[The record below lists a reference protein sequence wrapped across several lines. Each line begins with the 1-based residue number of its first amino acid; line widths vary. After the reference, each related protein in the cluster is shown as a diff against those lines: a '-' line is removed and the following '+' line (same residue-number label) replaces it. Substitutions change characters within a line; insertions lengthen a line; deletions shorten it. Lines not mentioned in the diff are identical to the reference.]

1 MQLARLTIKN
11 FRNLDGVDIRLVG
24 SPVVVGENRSGKSN
38 LVYAIRL
45 ALDPSLSNA
54 ARWLRSEDFSDH
66 LGSDAMKDGVEI
78 VISVELTDFGDD
90 PGLMATLRH
99 AVISGDPLR
108 ARVSYRFGPRELEE
122 GEEELSADAYGWS
135 IYGGHDDEPRRIPAE
150 LRSYLHHEY
159 LGALRDVEGD
169 LASWRRSPLRLLLE
183 QAAREADPEELSAVL
198 KALEEANAAVGE
210 LQTVQ
215 DLSQR
220 IGDETGRL
228 VGELHA
234 LDPSLQLA
242 PADPDRAVRDLPL
255 LLDGDAQRALRMASL
270 GSLNVLYLAL
280 LELELARRTSGREI
294 EHALISIEEPE
305 AHLHPH
311 LQRRVFGQLQESD
324 GPKRST
330 LVTTH
335 SAHIVSVTDPRR
347 LIVLRGG
354 VERSEAFAAGDAQ
367 LDARAW
373 EDISRYLDATRS
385 EMVFARKVLLVEG
398 LAEQLLLV
406 PMARHN
412 RTDLDA
418 LGITLCAIGGVHFEP
433 YVRFLAALGTPHA
446 VITDGDPRGPLE
458 RTGERRMKRLAEK
471 LAGVGA
477 DPSESGFFSGEHTL
491 ERDLFGAAGSN
502 AEAVLDALAHYKW
515 GEQRNAELETAKA
528 DSQLDGD
535 RLMTFVE
542 AVGKGRFAQRL
553 AGDVTELT
561 PPRYVSDALKYL
573 SEQ

>member
-11 FRNLDGVDIRLVG
+11 FRNLDGVDIRLAG

-45 ALDPSLSNA
+45 VLDPSLSNT

-66 LGSDAMKDGVEI
+66 LGKDALKDGAEI
-78 VISVELTDFGDD
+78 LISVELTNFGDD

-99 AVISGDPLR
+99 AVVSGDPLR

-122 GEEELSADAYGWS
+122 GEGELSADAYGWS
-135 IYGGHDDEPRRIPAE
+135 IYGGEESETRRIPAE

-169 LASWRRSPLRLLLE
+169 LASWRRSPLRRLLE
-183 QAAREADPEELSAVL
+183 QAATEAAPEELAAVRE
-198 KALEEANAAVGE
+198 ALAEANTAVAD
-210 LQTVQ
+210 LLTVK
-215 DLSQR
+215 DLSRR
-220 IGDETGRL
+220 IGEETGRL

-242 PADPDRAVRDLPL
+242 PTDPDRAVRDLRL
-255 LLDGDAQRALRMASL
+255 LLDGEAQRALRMASL

-311 LQRRVFGQLQESD
+311 LQRRVFRQLQDSD

-335 SAHIVSVTDPRR
+335 SPHIVSVSDPRR
-347 LIVLRGG
+347 LVILRGG
-354 VERSEAFAAGDAQ
+354 SQHSEAFAAVEAELAPRTWQ
-367 LDARAW
+367 
-373 EDISRYLDATRS
+373 DIARYLDATRS

-406 PMARHN
+406 PMARHEGV
-412 RTDLDA
+412 DLDA
-418 LGITLCAIGGVHFEP
+418 LGITVCAIGGVHFEP

-446 VITDGDPRGPLE
+446 VITDGDPRGPLQ
-458 RTGERRMKRLAEK
+458 RTGEHRMKQLATK
-471 LAGVGA
+471 LADEDQ
-477 DPSESGFFSGEHTL
+477 DPRDRGLFFGEHTL
-491 ERDLFGAAGSN
+491 ERDFVEVAESN
-502 AEAVLDALAHYKW
+502 AAAVLKALGHYTW
-515 GEQRNAELETAKA
+515 GPQRADELETARA
-528 DSQLDGD
+528 DGHLDGD
-535 RLMTFVE
+535 RLMVFVE

-553 AGDVTELT
+553 AGDVLELA
-561 PPRYVSDALKYL
+561 PPAYVRDALAYL
-573 SEQ
+573 REQ